1 MRNQEASDVP
11 QLVNFAAPQV
21 VIKQSVKKTF
31 LQPFIIRIYIF
42 SAKFMA
48 KNDIIRNF
56 LCWGTERTK
65 IDRG

>member
-1 MRNQEASDVP
+1 MRNQEASDMP

-31 LQPFIIRIYIF
+31 LQPFIIWKYIF
-42 SAKFMA
+42 LPSSWPKMTSSESFCVEEL
-48 KNDIIRNF
+48 K
-56 LCWGTERTK
+56 EQK